1 MPRAQKPLQYYAVA
15 VFLFLAFIYGQWSDV
30 MHLIKLFTLSA
41 LFVSLNACVA
51 TSHNSSN
58 PTSVSHDNDTLSDA
72 ELINIA
78 KQQNRQPQSHTSRSV
93 IGVHH
98 GVNVI
103 EEFQCSD
110 VCPENT
116 MRVVHYDID
125 DAAQCSNVGGVVKSI
140 LTPIAIAVMPKDYC
154 LPAVI
159 ADYWESYPAN

>member
-1 MPRAQKPLQYYAVA
+1 
-15 VFLFLAFIYGQWSDV
+15 
-30 MHLIKLFTLSA
+30 MHLIKFFTLSI

-58 PTSVSHDNDTLSDA
+58 PTSVSYDNDTLSDA
-72 ELINIA
+72 ELIAIA